1 MKSLKDELE
10 AKRSLLENTNLLVE
24 ILNDELVKKHRHI
37 KHLKKQ
43 FITDDNNNDDNE
55 NNENNEN
62 DEENNEDI
70 NKINYDNDNNNDY
83 DPELTEKDI
92 MDIDFNANKNDF
104 FANHEYKGLKLK
116 NKEDEIKVLKML
128 KKYADDIR
136 NKMDEKDKIL
146 SDHKKRI
153 DDLEDENKKLLKKD
167 LDKMK
172 EEIKNKPKHTNPKSH
187 REKNE
192 GGTPTL
198 HYY

>member
-1 MKSLKDELE
+1 MKGH
-10 AKRSLLENTNLLVE
+10 ENSRMGFKVS
-24 ILNDELVKKHRHI
+24 IL
-37 KHLKKQ
+37 
-43 FITDDNNNDDNE
+43 FDDNEDNE

-62 DEENNEDI
+62 NDTNA
-70 NKINYDNDNNNDY
+70 INYNGDDDDDNTY
-83 DPELTEKDI
+83 VPELSEKDI

-136 NKMDEKDKIL
+136 NKMEEKDKLL

-153 DDLEDENKKLLKKD
+153 DDLEDENIKLLKKD
-167 LDKMK
+167 LHKMK
-172 EEIKNKPKHTNPKSH
+172 EEIKNKPYHTKPKSH

-192 GGTPTL
+192 DGTPTL

>member
-1 MKSLKDELE
+1 
-10 AKRSLLENTNLLVE
+10 
-24 ILNDELVKKHRHI
+24 
-37 KHLKKQ
+37 
-43 FITDDNNNDDNE
+43 
-55 NNENNEN
+55 
-62 DEENNEDI
+62 
-70 NKINYDNDNNNDY
+70 
-83 DPELTEKDI
+83 

-136 NKMDEKDKIL
+136 DKMDEKDKIL

-153 DDLEDENKKLLKKD
+153 DDLEDENIKWLKKD
-167 LDKMK
+167 LDKSK
-172 EEIKNKPKHTNPKSH
+172 EEIKIKPKHSRAISH

-192 GGTPTL
+192 NGTITL